1 MSAGF
6 ALGLVALLIIANGL
20 FVAAEFALVASPR
33 GPIEERAAA
42 GDRRAR
48 IVLTELHQLSFV
60 LSVAQFGITATSLLV
75 GFLAEGAIGDTI
87 VRPIAEAIGVP
98 AGSVRAISVT
108 AAFLLSTVLQML
120 LGELAP
126 KNLAIAKPVPVALAV
141 TPFTRAFGLAFGPVI
156 RVFDRAAAWVT
167 ERLFGVEVGEEH
179 LAGHSPDELA
189 RIIAASGESGHLS
202 SHQVDLLSRA
212 VALGDRRVSEVMIP
226 RPDVVWLAAS
236 ESVETLRETARRTG
250 YSRFPVHGDDLDDV
264 VGSVHL
270 KDLLRIDPAR
280 YPQLVVG
287 DLVTSVHVV
296 PETETLRRLLAA
308 LRSAQRT
315 FTVVVDE
322 YGGTVGIVTLE
333 DVVEQLVGDIE
344 DEFDRPVGTGIRRVG
359 RGRLL
364 VPGTTRLEPFE
375 RATGITLESGAFETV
390 AGFVLDRLGRIPE
403 PGDHVEVDGAQL
415 LVSKMDEVR
424 IAEVEVVRTERRS

>member
-1 MSAGF
+1 MSAGL
-6 ALGLVALLIIANGL
+6 ALALVGLLIVANGL

-48 IVLTELHQLSFV
+48 IVLQELQQLSFV

-87 VRPIAEAIGVP
+87 VRPVIDSIGLP
-98 AGSVRAISVT
+98 EGSVRVISIT
-108 AAFLLSTVLQML
+108 AAFLISTVVQML

-126 KNLAIAKPVPVALAV
+126 KNLAIAKPIPVALAV
-141 TPFTRAFGLAFGPVI
+141 TPFTRAFGIAFGPVI
-156 RVFDRAAAWVT
+156 RVFDASAAWVT
-167 ERLFGVEVGEEH
+167 RRMFGVEVGEEH

-189 RIIAASGESGHLS
+189 RIIAASGESGHLTA
-202 SHQVDLLSRA
+202 HQVDLLSRA
-212 VALGDRRVSEVMIP
+212 VGLGDRRVSEVMIP

-236 ESVETLRETARRTG
+236 DPLVTLRETARRTG
-250 YSRFPVHGDDLDDV
+250 YSRFPVHGEDIDDV

-270 KDLLRIDPAR
+270 KDLLRTDPSR
-280 YPQLVVG
+280 YPDMTVG

-296 PETETLRRLLAA
+296 PESESLRRLLAA
-308 LRSAQRT
+308 LRNAQRT
-315 FTVVVDE
+315 FTIVVDE

-344 DEFDRPVGTGIRRVG
+344 DEFDRPTGTGVRRLG
-359 RGRLL
+359 RGRVI
-364 VPGTTRLEPFE
+364 VPGTTRLDPFAS
-375 RATGITLESGAFETV
+375 ATGITLEPGEYETV
-390 AGFVLDRLGRIPE
+390 AGFVLDRLGRIPTA
-403 PGDHVEVDGAQL
+403 GDDVVVEGAR
-415 LVSKMDEVR
+415 LVVRRMDDIR
-424 IAEVEVVRTERRS
+424 IAEIEVVRTEPRP